1 MKKVLAITLAAVML
15 LATLVACGGNNTA
28 TNNTANGTTNST
40 NNTTDDTN
48 G

>member
-28 TNNTANGTTNST
+28 TNNTANGNPIGTSVK
-40 NNTTDDTN
+40 DT
-48 G
+48 